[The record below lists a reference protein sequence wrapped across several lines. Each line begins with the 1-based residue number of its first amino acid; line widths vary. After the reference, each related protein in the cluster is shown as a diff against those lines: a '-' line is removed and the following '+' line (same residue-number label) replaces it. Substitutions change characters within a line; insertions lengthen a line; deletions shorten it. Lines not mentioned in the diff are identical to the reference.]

1 MSLLVHLASNSNMG
15 RFKCHPRQC
24 PLLLSW
30 QRVWV
35 GCSTSRGGHHDHDRH
50 DSGLGH
56 TALDLVG
63 AVSKIVI
70 TGVIGD
76 YGTATSINK
85 NGTID
90 ANGNYVK
97 IALKHGGFEVN
108 SVALNQKTNNA
119 PPTMVNTTTCSFDF
133 GGSGPVTL
141 FNGTGMYTGITG
153 TLNITEKFG
162 GIGPVFTSGPKKG
175 QCNMGENVQPIAFYG
190 SITGSGKVSFS

>member
-1 MSLLVHLASNSNMG
+1 MSSKTMSAALILAAAVGLAAAPVGAATMTTTG
-15 RFKCHPRQC
+15 TIQ
-24 PLLLSW
+24 
-30 QRVWV
+30 VWV
-35 GCSTSRGGHHDHDRH
+35 TPLSPS
-50 DSGLGH
+50 
-56 TALDLVG
+56 G

-85 NGTID
+85 NGTVD

-141 FNGTGMYTGITG
+141 FNWTGMYTGITG

-162 GIGPVFTSGPKKG
+162 GVGPVFTSGPKKG
-175 QCNMGENVQPIAFYG
+175 QCNMGENAQPIAFYG